1 MNNVEFKD
9 KFIGY
14 VDILGFRGM
23 VKAAEA
29 GTGMTLPGILE
40 MLELLGT
47 PDDRKDFEKYGPIIC
62 PKSASIQRDLDFRV
76 TRFSDSVTV
85 SSEVSPA
92 GVINLVHH
100 CWRMVINFLTKGIM
114 CRGYIMRGSIYHTD
128 FQPIGSG
135 YQKASF
141 KEKEGVTAFKRKAD
155 ERGTPFVEID
165 QAVCN
170 YVRDCGDKCV
180 KEMFSRYVKGD
191 GVVMALFPF
200 QRLAHSFGGF
210 GYKFDAEEEKRSNN
224 NVRLWIE
231 NFKER
236 VMALV
241 DQSNPNAMS
250 KAEHYIAALDAQLE
264 VCKRTDEVID
274 MYNSPFPSGRIK

>member
-1 MNNVEFKD
+1 MENIEFKD

-14 VDILGFRGM
+14 VDILGFSGM

-29 GTGMTLPGILE
+29 GTGMTLPEILE

-47 PDDRKDFEKYGPIIC
+47 PDDRKDFEKDGPIIC
-62 PKSASIQRDLDFRV
+62 PKSAFIQRDLDFRV

-85 SSEVSPA
+85 STEVSPA

-100 CWRMVINFLTKGIM
+100 CWRVIIKLLTKGIM

-128 FQPIGSG
+128 FQPIGPG
-135 YQKASF
+135 YQNASF
-141 KEKEGVTAFKRKAD
+141 KEKKGVTAFKREAD

-210 GYKFDAEEEKRSNN
+210 GYEFDPEKEKQSNN
-224 NVRLWIE
+224 NVRLGIK

-236 VMALV
+236 VIALV
-241 DQSNPNAMS
+241 DQSDPKAVR

-264 VCKRTDEVID
+264 ACEKTDEIID
-274 MYNSPFPSGRIK
+274 WLNSPRSDWKMP